1 MQIEETKLSS
11 LADGEYSSRDAL
23 NYRSNLNEMSK
34 SKLNARTK
42 FRFECS
48 KRRKHFQFD
57 VATPDIKAN
66 LRLAVRLS
74 SPPMVC
80 PMVGYLLDARALLQQ
95 AVRGSHSQAAAREEG
110 ARAGF
115 GVAARRSPSRSTNGL
130 PGCDDDANRTPEIG
144 VRRRPPSQIHEEDQH
159 HREQQ

>member
-1 MQIEETKLSS
+1 
-11 LADGEYSSRDAL
+11 
-23 NYRSNLNEMSK
+23 MSK
-34 SKLNARTK
+34 SQLNARTK
-42 FRFECS
+42 FQLECS
-48 KRRKHFQFD
+48 KRRKYFQFD

-95 AVRGSHSQAAAREEG
+95 AVRGSHSQAAAREG
-110 ARAGF
+110 TRVRAL
-115 GVAARRSPSRSTNGL
+115 VSQLAVRPLARSTNGL
-130 PGCDDDANRTPEIG
+130 PGGDDDANRTPEIG

>member
-1 MQIEETKLSS
+1 MSKI
-11 LADGEYSSRDAL
+11 
-23 NYRSNLNEMSK
+23 NLNT
-34 SKLNARTK
+34 RTK
-42 FRFECS
+42 FRLECS

-80 PMVGYLLDARALLQQ
+80 PMVGYLMRGRSSKPFADRTRRQLQG
-95 AVRGSHSQAAAREEG
+95 RR

-115 GVAARRSPSRSTNGL
+115 GVAARRSPARSLARPTDFPAATTTQIERPKSASVAAL
-130 PGCDDDANRTPEIG
+130 PLRFMKKINIIESNSEVCWRCDEGC
-144 VRRRPPSQIHEEDQH
+144 Q
-159 HREQQ
+159 